1 MGLNT
6 TALGYLALL
15 FIVIASVAIGL
26 KLVYVRGNTKRLT
39 RKVNFSSRRSLAA
52 VTFVLA
58 PAVHQRADAV
68 LARIAILTQR
78 AKGVNVWANFE
89 TKDIGVGPK
98 GQSDCQ

>member
-15 FIVIASVAIGL
+15 FIVIASVAW
-26 KLVYVRGNTKRLT
+26 YMRGNTNRLT

-52 VTFVLA
+52 ATFFLA

-68 LARIAILTQR
+68 AARTSILTHR
-78 AKGVNVWANFE
+78 AQGVNVWANFE
-89 TKDIGVGPK
+89 TKDIGAGPK

>member
-26 KLVYVRGNTKRLT
+26 KLVYE

-52 VTFVLA
+52 VTFFLA

>member
-1 MGLNT
+1 M
-6 TALGYLALL
+6 
-15 FIVIASVAIGL
+15 
-26 KLVYVRGNTKRLT
+26 
-39 RKVNFSSRRSLAA
+39 
-52 VTFVLA
+52 TFFLA

>member
-26 KLVYVRGNTKRLT
+26 KLVNTKRLT

-52 VTFVLA
+52 VTFFLA

>member
-1 MGLNT
+1 M
-6 TALGYLALL
+6 
-15 FIVIASVAIGL
+15 
-26 KLVYVRGNTKRLT
+26 RGNTKRLT
-39 RKVNFSSRRSLAA
+39 RKDNFSSRRSLAA
-52 VTFVLA
+52 VTFFLA

-89 TKDIGVGPK
+89 TKDIGVGSK

>member
-1 MGLNT
+1 M
-6 TALGYLALL
+6 
-15 FIVIASVAIGL
+15 
-26 KLVYVRGNTKRLT
+26 
-39 RKVNFSSRRSLAA
+39 
-52 VTFVLA
+52 TFFLA

-89 TKDIGVGPK
+89 TKDIGVGLK